1 MPNPPHTHAIQHNE
15 AQSRIETTAEGH
27 LAVVDYELHGQ
38 VMRITH
44 TTVPAA
50 LEGRGIAGA
59 LVATALAHARA
70 QGLKVDPQ
78 CPYARSY
85 MERRPETQDLRA

>member
-1 MPNPPHTHAIQHNE
+1 MPNTPRTHAIQNNTAH
-15 AQSRIETTAEGH
+15 SRFETTVEGH
-27 LAVVDYELHGQ
+27 LAVVDYELEGE
-38 VMRITH
+38 VLRLTH

-59 LVATALAHARA
+59 LVAAALAHARA
-70 QGLKVDPQ
+70 QNLKVDPQ